1 VSDQPDAQKADLL
14 AILNGGPAQ
23 VTADEA
29 ISRARSA
36 DSLHVRRRLPSRR
49 NPHSQRRRLA
59 AISFAVV
66 IGLLAGYLVT
76 GGHIGGGAVPS
87 NVRSDGGPGGLGGGP
102 VTPGVVSQVTSLPSS
117 VYSEVNLPAEIVN
130 YPKKVSGHEPLTAHG
145 LPELLYIWASY
156 CPFCAAENW
165 ALVMALSKFGTFS
178 GLKATNSSV
187 SDFAPDTQTLGFYG
201 ASYSSH
207 LLRFESYDLATNRPA
222 SGKSTCNVNGYGCL
236 QNAPALDA
244 GLLQSLGQ
252 GSFPFMDFDNEVVQ
266 DGAAYEDQ
274 PLALAGLTLTQIAA
288 QLSDPSSP
296 VAQAEV
302 GSANYLTAAICAMTG
317 NNPSS
322 VCSTAVIKKAESKEG
337 VGTRSSGNP
346 SIKSSTP
353 STVAQGSTTT
363 TTAPG
368 DLEVLAPATVPP
380 VTDECTIQLTHDA
393 DGNVKPLL
401 CSGGGVNTLAWEHY
415 DKGYVCT
422 SSTTCTQKTWSKLMQ
437 LGADASAAQVYQA
450 MCSDYKDIFGT
461 KPLTISA
468 EELASAYYGWHFVGE
483 GPVSNFEQK
492 GCPTS

>member
-1 VSDQPDAQKADLL
+1 VSDQPDVLKADLS
-14 AILNGGPAQ
+14 AILNGGPAE

-29 ISRARSA
+29 ISRAGST
-36 DSLHVRRRLPSRR
+36 DSLHVGRRLPSWR

-76 GGHIGGGAVPS
+76 GGHIGGGASS
-87 NVRSDGGPGGLGGGP
+87 NVRSDGGPGGPGG
-102 VTPGVVSQVTSLPSS
+102 TPAPRGVVRQVTSLPTS

-130 YPKKVSGHEPLTAHG
+130 YPKKVSGHEPLTADG

-165 ALVMALSKFGTFS
+165 ALVMALSKFGTFG

-187 SDFAPDTQTLGFYG
+187 SDFAPDTATLGFYG

-236 QNAPALDA
+236 QTAPAVDA

-252 GSFPFMDFDNEVVQ
+252 GSFPFMDFGNEVVQ
-266 DGAAYEDQ
+266 DGAGYEDQ
-274 PLALAGLTLTQIAA
+274 ALALAGLTLTQIAA

-302 GSANYLTAAICAMTG
+302 GSANYLSAAICAMTG
-317 NNPSS
+317 NDPSS
-322 VCSTAVIKKAESKEG
+322 VCSTPVIKKAESKEG

-346 SIKSSTP
+346 AVKSSTP
-353 STVAQGSTTT
+353 STVAAGSSTTT
-363 TTAPG
+363 TTEPG

-393 DGNVKPLL
+393 DGNVTPLL

-450 MCSDYKDIFGT
+450 MCSDYKDIFDT

-468 EELASAYYGWHFVGE
+468 EELASAYYGWHFGGE
-483 GPVSNFEQK
+483 SPASNFELK